1 MAKTTIIIP
10 IEILTGTTY
19 ALRKLQQVYPP
30 CEIVN
35 QFLTLFEI
43 LSAYGP
49 QIDSKDRI
57 DLSDSFENI
66 LSELINIKKTL
77 EGYIEPGTDYISEEE
92 REKVKEILNF
102 DAELASTLLD
112 ELSKRKNK

>member
-1 MAKTTIIIP
+1 MAKRTITIP
-10 IEILTGTTY
+10 IEILQGTTY

-49 QIDSKDRI
+49 KIESKHRI
-57 DLSDSFENI
+57 ALSDSFENI
-66 LSELINIKKTL
+66 LRELINIKKTL

-92 REKVKEILNF
+92 REKVIEILNF

-112 ELSKRKNK
+112 ELSEKKDA